1 MRVPHSSASPHDR
14 LARSARRALC
24 FYGRGAGYGHVHIE
38 RGLTMSGTAW
48 LFVYGLLSS
57 YCLAG
62 CLSEHFAIMPGWR
75 DVGAGEFHEVHVA
88 QGTGLVFV
96 YVIAKI
102 ALTVLIGALLFIA
115 PSTIPRELLGVSAGL
130 LAVSWVSSF
139 VLQIPIQSR
148 IRDHKTPALIE
159 RLYRT
164 DWIRVAAM
172 AGHNGVVWFIIHRA
186 LAP

>member
-1 MRVPHSSASPHDR
+1 
-14 LARSARRALC
+14 
-24 FYGRGAGYGHVHIE
+24 
-38 RGLTMSGTAW
+38 MSGIAW

-75 DVGAGEFHEVHVA
+75 YVGAGEFHEVHVA
-88 QGTGLVFV
+88 QGNGLGFV

-115 PSTIPRELLGVSAGL
+115 PSTIPRELLWVSAGL
-130 LAVSWVSSF
+130 LVVSWASSF
-139 VLQIPIQSR
+139 VLQFPIQTR
-148 IRDHKTPALIE
+148 IRDHKTTALID

-186 LAP
+186 IAQ